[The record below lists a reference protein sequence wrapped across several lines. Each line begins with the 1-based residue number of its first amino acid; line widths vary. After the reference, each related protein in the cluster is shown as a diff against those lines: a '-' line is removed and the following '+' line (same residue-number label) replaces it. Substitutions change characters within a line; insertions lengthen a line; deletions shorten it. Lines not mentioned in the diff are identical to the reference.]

1 MHGQERPVADS
12 VVSYRQ
18 GTQRAA
24 SRITPGCE
32 LQLTAALRV
41 VVRSR
46 RADFVKDDSC
56 GGLTHGTVW
65 QQVRNCLS
73 LVFEFVVKNR
83 SFAKTGS
90 GQASG
95 RYEGRE
101 TRAYARC
108 AQYARMRDALNA
120 SGR

>member
-73 LVFEFVVKNR
+73 LVFEFVVKTDR
-83 SFAKTGS
+83 LPR
-90 GQASG
+90 QARDRHPDDMKGEKQEPMHAAHSTQ
-95 RYEGRE
+95 E
-101 TRAYARC
+101 C
-108 AQYARMRDALNA
+108 ATP
-120 SGR
+120 